1 MRFTLFMT
9 SVPNV
14 KMNFLLSV
22 VYQILAL
29 FLPFITAPYV
39 SRVLGADGIGIY
51 SYTYSVQMYFSMF
64 ATLGTASYGAREI
77 ARARNNHQRFS
88 QLFWEIETL
97 AVITSFISIII
108 WGGWIYFQIQYQ
120 IIYLVFTMSLVG
132 TMLDISWLFTGL
144 EKFKYIVCRNTIIK
158 LIGVMLIFLFVKE
171 KDDLLLYIF
180 LMTFTNLV
188 GTLSMW
194 IYIPKIV
201 LKPDFSHFSI
211 VRHIRETLIY
221 FVPTIAASLYTILNK
236 VLIGAISN
244 DPRENGYY
252 EQADKIINMSK
263 MFVFIAL
270 NSVIGV
276 RMSYLFAED
285 KIEEI
290 HQRIYRSVDY
300 VFFVGVG
307 IVFGLVGVSG
317 RFVPWFFG
325 SGFEKTA
332 ALIQL
337 LSPII
342 LIVAISNV
350 LGSHYYTPAGL
361 RAKSAR
367 FIIYGAILN
376 LFISY
381 FLISFYQSYGAAISS
396 LISESVVTIL
406 YFKYCDNYLEISMVL
421 KLLWK
426 KIIAGVVMLLV
437 ICIINN
443 LISLNSLAVVCE
455 IILGAVT
462 YCILLVVLRDT
473 FADFLFRGQILNRIQ
488 TK

>member
-1 MRFTLFMT
+1 MA

-14 KMNFLLSV
+14 KINFFLSIL
-22 VYQILAL
+22 YQLLAL

-51 SYTYSVQMYFSMF
+51 SYTYSIQMYFSMF
-64 ATLGTASYGAREI
+64 ATLGTASYGAREV
-77 ARARNNHQRFS
+77 ARARDNRQCFS

-97 AVITSFISIII
+97 AIITSFISMII
-108 WGGWIYFQIQYQ
+108 WGGWIYFQTQYQ
-120 IIYLVFTMSLVG
+120 IIYLIFTMSLIG

-144 EKFKYIVCRNTIIK
+144 EKFKYIVCRNAVIK
-158 LIGVMLIFLFVKE
+158 LAGVVLIFLFIKE
-171 KDDLLLYIF
+171 KDDLVLYIF

-201 LKPDFSHFSI
+201 LKPDFTHFCI
-211 VRHIRETLIY
+211 VQHIRETLIY
-221 FVPTIAASLYTILNK
+221 FVPTIAASIYTIFNK

-252 EQADKIINMSK
+252 EQADKIISMSK
-263 MFVFIAL
+263 MFVFVAL

-285 KIEEI
+285 KVEEI
-290 HQRIYRSVDY
+290 HQRIYRSIDY
-300 VFFVGVG
+300 VLFVGVG
-307 IVFGLVGVSG
+307 IVFGLVGVSD

-325 SGFEKTA
+325 SGFEKTVV
-332 ALIQL
+332 LIQL

-367 FIIYGAILN
+367 FIVYGAILN

-381 FLISFYQSYGAAISS
+381 FLISSYQSYGAVISS
-396 LISESVVTIL
+396 LISEFVITVL

-426 KIIAGVVMLLV
+426 KVLAGIVMFLVTRIIDE
-437 ICIINN
+437 
-443 LISLNSLAVVCE
+443 LISLNSFAVVCE
-455 IILGAVT
+455 IILGVAT
-462 YCILLVVLRDT
+462 YCILLVVLKDS
-473 FADFLFRGQILNRIQ
+473 FADFLFREQILNRIQ
-488 TK
+488 RK